1 MDEIKSDHIIADG
14 RYGARVEVNK
24 ETLATCDEF
33 QMDVADLPNAE
44 VGHVVRMTA
53 PDGAQK
59 DFVIAKRTSREFL
72 LRAAREKQTKG
83 W

>member
-44 VGHVVRMTA
+44 VGHTVRMMA

-59 DFVIAKRTSREFL
+59 DFIIVRRMSHEFL
-72 LRAAREKQTKG
+72 LRAARKETT
-83 W
+83 